1 MAMKMPTVQ
10 KCSVSDCAYNTE
22 QACHALAITIG
33 EKPSDPLCDTFFTSS
48 KHGGIKEATAG
59 VGACKSFDCSF
70 NRDYE
75 CTASSIQVGM
85 KQSQPDC
92 LTFQRR

>member
-1 MAMKMPTVQ
+1 M
-10 KCSVSDCAYNTE
+10 C
-22 QACHALAITIG
+22 
-33 EKPSDPLCDTFFTSS
+33 
-48 KHGGIKEATAG
+48 
-59 VGACKSFDCSF
+59 ACKSFDCSF